1 MHKRPLS
8 FAKLRKVPRQFS
20 WVDQRLV
27 RDRYID
33 QLSHGAC
40 ALYLFLVTVAD
51 AKGLSFYSDLSLCH
65 RLSMAPLVLHRARQ
79 ELIEWDLVADAE
91 PLYQV
96 LALDQEPLDPAPGA
110 MRMTAADQPMAIKD
124 IFKHIVETLS

>member
-1 MHKRPLS
+1 MSIGSPRRQRPS
-8 FAKLRKVPRQFS
+8 FS
-20 WVDQRLV
+20 
-27 RDRYID
+27 Y
-33 QLSHGAC
+33 

-51 AKGLSFYSDLSLCH
+51 AQGLSFYSDLSLCR

-79 ELIEWDLVADAE
+79 ELIACDLVAYAE

-110 MRMTAADQPMAIKD
+110 RSMTQADQPMAIKD